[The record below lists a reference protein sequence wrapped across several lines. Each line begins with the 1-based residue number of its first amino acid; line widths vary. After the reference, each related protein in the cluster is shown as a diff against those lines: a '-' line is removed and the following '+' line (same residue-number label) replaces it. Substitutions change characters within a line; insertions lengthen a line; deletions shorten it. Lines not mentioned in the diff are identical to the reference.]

1 MKVRRILWVCAM
13 AISLQLAGCKSEGKS
28 DDSNRM
34 PEMEQ
39 LRYDNTLKKLN
50 TLCEEASMSD
60 SEDDFYRIK
69 EELNLLRYDFN
80 AENMGEEAQ
89 KKCRE
94 LKERIER
101 YKSNPEELF
110 NAKNSL
116 SQGSGRVGTL
126 LSRRNLN
133 VKGVKRFPYSLNA
146 GDNVELK
153 LDCQGTI
160 SVNFYD
166 VNRQK
171 RIKQW
176 QVSSSMADHI
186 NISSQGIYMLELIV
200 DKGTAVANVSMS
212 YKGTDNTLR
221 PHVREKIIECRAN
234 DFLATKMDSISVRP
248 VFDSPKKV
256 GLRGNLKSVFSGKS
270 RVVIPVP
277 VPKGCDALVYSL
289 RISTNEKTISSD
301 GKFSENLSLYSSKIK
316 LFGFNVYEG
325 SISSG
330 VVDRLLFNTRP
341 PRDEDAFCNMY
352 VFNNSSQAKKFQ
364 DGSAS
369 SGNYKYDMEQS
380 QMGTQSCCGQ
390 LHPNGRK
397 VIYIGVENERMRYDN
412 YIWMEV
418 AALYRTAKYVRPVYM
433 TR

>member
-1 MKVRRILWVCAM
+1 
-13 AISLQLAGCKSEGKS
+13 
-28 DDSNRM
+28 
-34 PEMEQ
+34 
-39 LRYDNTLKKLN
+39 
-50 TLCEEASMSD
+50 
-60 SEDDFYRIK
+60 
-69 EELNLLRYDFN
+69 
-80 AENMGEEAQ
+80 MGEEAQ

-116 SQGSGRVGTL
+116 SQRNGRVGTL

-221 PHVREKIIECRAN
+221 PHVREKLLN
-234 DFLATKMDSISVRP
+234 
-248 VFDSPKKV
+248 V
-256 GLRGNLKSVFSGKS
+256 GRMIFGHK
-270 RVVIPVP
+270 
-277 VPKGCDALVYSL
+277 
-289 RISTNEKTISSD
+289 D
-301 GKFSENLSLYSSKIK
+301 G
-316 LFGFNVYEG
+316 
-325 SISSG
+325 
-330 VVDRLLFNTRP
+330 
-341 PRDEDAFCNMY
+341 
-352 VFNNSSQAKKFQ
+352 
-364 DGSAS
+364 
-369 SGNYKYDMEQS
+369 
-380 QMGTQSCCGQ
+380 
-390 LHPNGRK
+390 
-397 VIYIGVENERMRYDN
+397 
-412 YIWMEV
+412 
-418 AALYRTAKYVRPVYM
+418 
-433 TR
+433 